1 MPTSSFGT
9 SCTTGSSAL
18 APPQTRAA
26 VSYQQLV
33 ADKHGAIVRAWRRKD
48 RARTDAEYQ
57 DADATIARLGNELAD
72 LHAAQAKG
80 RVPSVEA

>member
-1 MPTSSFGT
+1 MQTSVFGA
-9 SCTTGSSAL
+9 SCATGS
-18 APPQTRAA
+18 APAVPPPPRAA

-72 LHAAQAKG
+72 LHAAQRGA
-80 RVPSVEA
+80 